1 MKVFACSLVRVG
13 LATLLA
19 AMGFASAHAAPGTT
33 PPKLRIAT
41 FRCDATPPRGETLVW
56 LVKLLKQKDPLLL
69 KGVVLED
76 GGKRYVLCALDW
88 CLLCNES
95 EWSFRETM
103 ARAAGTERT
112 CVAIQCVHQH
122 VAPYA
127 DEGAHRL
134 LDAAPGSPSH
144 LTAKFLD
151 DLRARLAKAVGQAVK
166 RLEPFDRV
174 GCGEAKV
181 DRVASERRLKGPDG
195 KITTRGSEGAKNPK
209 LAEMPEGD
217 IDPMLK
223 TITFARGK
231 KVLARLHYYATHPQT
246 VSCDGTTSADFV
258 GWAREALER
267 KERVFQVY
275 FTGCS
280 GNVTAGKYNNS
291 KPAVRAGLKERLQSG
306 MAAAVAA
313 TQFAP
318 AERLVW
324 RTDAVALPIRTDAK
338 FVEPSRASVADPK
351 AREGLR
357 VYMGAMRLASVER
370 AKRPFELSSLQ
381 IGNIHV
387 VHLPGE
393 PFLEFQKFAQ
403 RSKPNDF
410 VAVAGYGD
418 CGSAYICTDAAF
430 VEGGYEPIATNLAPG
445 AEQIVKASIRRLLGE
460 ALNK

>member
-1 MKVFACSLVRVG
+1 MKASAHAWVRVG

-19 AMGFASAHAAPGTT
+19 VAGFASARADA
-33 PPKLRIAT
+33 PKLRIAT

-56 LVKLLKQKDPLLL
+56 LVKSVKQKDPLLL
-69 KGVVLED
+69 KGIVLED
-76 GGKRYVLCALDW
+76 GGKRYILCALDW

-95 EWSFRETM
+95 ERLFRETM
-103 ARAAGTERT
+103 ARAAATEPA

-134 LDAAPGSPSH
+134 LDAAPGSPPH
-144 LTAKFLD
+144 LSAKFLD
-151 DLRARLAKAVGQAVK
+151 GLRARLGKAVQQAVK

-195 KITTRGSEGAKNPK
+195 KIITRGSEGAKKPE
-209 LAEMPEGD
+209 LAAMPEGD

-231 KVLARLHYYATHPQT
+231 KALARLHYYATHPQT

-258 GWAREALER
+258 GWAREAMER

-280 GNVTAGKYNNS
+280 GNVTAGKYNDS
-291 KPAVRAGLKERLQSG
+291 KPVVRVELKERLQAG
-306 MAAAVAA
+306 MAAAATA

-324 RTDAVALPIRTDAK
+324 RTDAVALPIRTDAA
-338 FVEPSRASVADPK
+338 FVEPSRGWVADPK

-393 PFLEFQKFAQ
+393 PMLEFQRFAQ

-430 VEGGYEPIATNLAPG
+430 AEGGYEPTATNLAPG

-460 ALNK
+460 TPNQ

>member
-1 MKVFACSLVRVG
+1 MIQRILRLLSGVC
-13 LATLLA
+13 LA
-19 AMGFASAHAAPGTT
+19 AGAAGGADGPG
-33 PPKLRIAT
+33 PRIAT
-41 FRCDATPPRGETLVW
+41 FKCDATPPRGETLVW
-56 LVKLLKQKDPLLL
+56 LTRLKTIKDPLLL
-69 KGVVLED
+69 KGIVLED
-76 GGKRYVLCALDW
+76 GGRRYILSALDW

-103 ARAAGTERT
+103 ARAAGTART
-112 CVAIQCVHQH
+112 CVAIHCVHQH

-127 DEGAHRL
+127 DEGAHRM

-144 LTAKFLD
+144 LTQKFLD
-151 DLRARLAKAVGQAVK
+151 DLRARLAKAVQQAVK

-195 KITTRGSEGAKNPK
+195 RIITRVSDGAKNPK

-217 IDPMLK
+217 IDTMLK

-231 KVLARLHYYATHPQT
+231 KALARLHYYATHPQT
-246 VSCDGTTSADFV
+246 ISCDGSASADFV

-280 GNVTAGKYNNS
+280 GNVTVGKYNNS
-291 KPAVRAGLKERLQSG
+291 TLPVRQGLKQRLQGG
-306 MAAAVAA
+306 MEAAIAA

-318 AERLVW
+318 PERLVW
-324 RTDAVALPIRTDAK
+324 RMDAVVLPIRTDAE
-338 FVEPSRASVADPK
+338 FVGPSRASVANPK
-351 AREGLR
+351 AAGGLR
-357 VYMGAMRLASVER
+357 VYRGAMRLASVER

-381 IGNIHV
+381 IGGIHV

-393 PFLEFQKFAQ
+393 PMLEFQKFAQ
-403 RSKPNDF
+403 RSKPGDF

-418 CGSAYICTDAAF
+418 CGSAYICTDEAF
-430 VEGGYEPIATNLAPG
+430 REGGYELVATNLAPG
-445 AEQIVKASIRRLLGE
+445 GESLLKASIRRLLGGTGE
-460 ALNK
+460 